1 MNSTV
6 NKLCIF
12 LSFLTFFSCTF
23 FLVTCTRN
31 DDCPLTEACIGHKCQ
46 RPCDVH
52 NPCAEHAVCIN
63 TNHGSDCSCEEGFQG
78 NGYVGCAIGNKLY

>member
-1 MNSTV
+1 M
-6 NKLCIF
+6 
-12 LSFLTFFSCTF
+12 
-23 FLVTCTRN
+23 
-31 DDCPLTEACIGHKCQ
+31 CQ

-78 NGYVGCAIGNKLY
+78 NGYVGCSPGTVQDQVMQGNQVTENFYSHQSNQRLSIQ